1 MPWRQSNSQQLVR
14 TLPGNFSMPL
24 LFEFKARSND
34 NNSLEK
40 KLQNINPRFGGE
52 DHQTDI
58 YFNVSHGRLKLR
70 EGNIENALI
79 HYQRP
84 DIPGP
89 KSSNVILYRHHPDKH
104 LKETLIAALGI
115 KVIVVKTRRI
125 WFVENVKIHFDTVK
139 DLGDFVEVEAI
150 DEDGSIGLPTLQEQ
164 CSFFEK
170 LFMIHQDD
178 LVASSYSDLLLQLT

>member
-1 MPWRQSNSQQLVR
+1 M
-14 TLPGNFSMPL
+14 
-24 LFEFKARSND
+24 
-34 NNSLEK
+34 LEE
-40 KLQNINPRFGGE
+40 KLQSLDPRFGGE
-52 DHQTDI
+52 DYQTDT
-58 YFNVSHGRLKLR
+58 YFNVSNGRLKLR
-70 EGNIENALI
+70 EGNVENALI

-84 DIPGP
+84 DVPGP

-139 DLGDFVEVEAI
+139 ELGEFVEVEAI

-164 CSFFEK
+164 CSSFEK
-170 LFMIHQDD
+170 LFMISQENFI
-178 LVASSYSDLLLQLT
+178 ASSYSDLLLQRT

>member
-1 MPWRQSNSQQLVR
+1 MPWQKGIVPTRPYFAGKSV
-14 TLPGNFSMPL
+14 MPL
-24 LFEFKARSND
+24 LFEFKAWSND

-40 KLQNINPRFGGE
+40 KLQNLNPRFGGE
-52 DHQTDI
+52 DHQTDT
-58 YFNVSHGRLKLR
+58 YFNVLKGRLKLR

-89 KSSNVILYRHHPDKH
+89 KSSNVILYRHHPDKL
-104 LKETLIAALGI
+104 LKETLIAGLGI

-139 DLGDFVEVEAI
+139 ELGDFVEVEAI

-164 CSFFEK
+164 CSSFEK
-170 LFMIHQDD
+170 LFLIHQDD
-178 LVASSYSDLLLQLT
+178 LIASSYSIFFYN